1 MTAKRQTVL
10 ANELEAA
17 KQRIAE
23 LQEGELARSRLA
35 AIVESAEDAIISKT
49 LEGIVTSWNAGAQRM
64 FGYTADEIIGR
75 PITVLIP
82 PGHSDEEPQ
91 ILSRLRRGERI
102 EHYETQ
108 RVRKDG
114 SIIDLSLTVSPIRDR
129 SGKIIGASK
138 IARDI
143 SDRKRWEENERRA
156 LRQAQEARQQAEAA
170 NRVKDE
176 FLATVSHELRTPL
189 TAVVGWVRMLRAG
202 QLDSRRTERALEVI
216 DRNIRSQAQL
226 IEDLLDI
233 SRITMGKLRLDV
245 RPILPTDVIRAAA
258 ESVAFAAEAR
268 DIRIQQILDS
278 SIGPVRGDFERLQ
291 QVVWNLLS
299 NAIKFTPKGGRVQ
312 IVLERVNSHVE
323 IRVTDNG
330 KGIDPEF
337 LPHIFQR
344 FTQADTVMTRRQGGL
359 GLGLA
364 IARSIIELHGGS
376 ITAHSEGRE
385 KGSTFVLSLPVM
397 AITHERTTERVHPR
411 AWTEISLA
419 CPPEVRGLN
428 VLVVDDEIDTGEMI
442 REVLENCGANVQV
455 ADSAE
460 AAFKNFCTRPP
471 DVLIS
476 DIGMPEVDGYEFI
489 RRVRE
494 YERNRGVKVPAIA
507 LTAFAR
513 IEDRVKSLAAGYQMH
528 IAKPVEP
535 AELLTIVASLSGF
548 IDRNY

>member
-1 MTAKRQTVL
+1 MTAKRQAVL

-129 SGKIIGASK
+129 SGTIIGASK
-138 IARDI
+138 VARDI
-143 SDRKRWEENERRA
+143 SDRKRWEEIERRA

-202 QLDSRRTERALEVI
+202 QLDSRRTEKALEVI

-245 RPILPTDVIRAAA
+245 RPILPNDVIRAAV

-268 DIRIQQILDS
+268 EILIQQILDS
-278 SIGPVRGDFERLQ
+278 GIGPIRGDFERLQ

-323 IRVTDNG
+323 IRVSDNG

-344 FTQADTVMTRRQGGL
+344 FTQADTVITRRQGGL

-376 ITAHSEGRE
+376 IAAHSEGRE
-385 KGSTFVLSLPVM
+385 KGSTFVLSLPIM
-397 AITHERTTERVHPR
+397 AITHERPTERVHPR

-419 CPPEVRGLN
+419 CPPEVSGLN
-428 VLVVDDEIDTGEMI
+428 VLVVDDESDTCEMI
-442 REVLENCGANVQV
+442 REVLENCGAKVQV
-455 ADSAE
+455 AESAE
-460 AAFKNFCTRPP
+460 TAFKHFCTSPP

-494 YERNRGVKVPAIA
+494 YERNRSVKVPAIA